1 MSKTILDT
9 ILETKRKEVAALRAE
24 VGLAS
29 LKAQAAAG
37 PEVRN
42 FFQAV
47 TKPPRRGVNLI
58 AEVKRASP
66 SAGVI
71 RADFDPVA
79 IARRYEQGG
88 ADALSV
94 LTDETYFHGHLDYLR
109 AVRQAINLPV
119 LRKDFIIDE
128 AQVYQSRAAGA
139 DAILLIAAAV
149 KPGALLDLLILAT
162 ELRMTTLIEVH
173 EAEELMAVR
182 SVVGF
187 PHAAYSL
194 LGINNRNL
202 ATFEVSLET
211 TLRLSGLAGE
221 GVPIVSESGI
231 RTRADVARLARAG
244 VRAVLVGETLM
255 RHDDVGEGIEGLL
268 GPLDGP
274 RRQP

>member
-9 ILETKRKEVAALRAE
+9 ILETKHKEVARLRAE
-24 VGLAS
+24 VGLES

-37 PEVRN
+37 PCVRN

-47 TKPPRRGVNLI
+47 TKTPLRRVNLI
-58 AEVKRASP
+58 AEIKRASP

-71 RADFDPVA
+71 REDFDPVA
-79 IARRYEQGG
+79 IARRYEQAG

-94 LTDETYFHGHLDYLR
+94 LTDEQYFKGSLDYLR
-109 AVRQAINLPV
+109 AVRQAVDLPL

-128 AQVYQSRAAGA
+128 SQVYQARAAGA
-139 DAILLIAAAV
+139 DAILLIAAALQ
-149 KPGALLDLLILAT
+149 PGPLLDLLILAT
-162 ELRMTTLIEVH
+162 QLRMTTLIEVH
-173 EAEELMAVR
+173 DAEELMAVR

-187 PHAAYSL
+187 PHMAYSL

-221 GVPIVSESGI
+221 GVPVVSESGI
-231 RTRADVARLARAG
+231 RTRSDVERLARAG
-244 VRAVLVGETLM
+244 VKAILVGEALM
-255 RHDDVGEGIEGLL
+255 RQADVGEGIEALL
-268 GPLDGP
+268 GPLEGP

>member
-9 ILETKRKEVAALRAE
+9 ILETKHKEVARLRAE
-24 VGLAS
+24 VGLES

-37 PEVRN
+37 PCVRN

-47 TKPPRRGVNLI
+47 TKTPLRRVNLI
-58 AEVKRASP
+58 AEIKRASP

-71 RADFDPVA
+71 REDFDPVA
-79 IARRYEQGG
+79 IARRYEQAG

-94 LTDETYFHGHLDYLR
+94 LTDEQYFKGSLDYLR
-109 AVRQAINLPV
+109 AVRQAVDLPL

-128 AQVYQSRAAGA
+128 SQVYQARAAGA
-139 DAILLIAAAV
+139 DAILLIAAALQ
-149 KPGALLDLLILAT
+149 PGPLLDLLILAT
-162 ELRMTTLIEVH
+162 QLRMTTLIEVH
-173 EAEELMAVR
+173 DAEDLMAVR

-187 PHAAYSL
+187 PHMAYSL

-221 GVPIVSESGI
+221 GVGGQ
-231 RTRADVARLARAG
+231 AGLAC
-244 VRAVLVGETLM
+244 
-255 RHDDVGEGIEGLL
+255 
-268 GPLDGP
+268 
-274 RRQP
+274 